1 MEYYIPNKVMEP
13 TWNLQ
18 SPARARRQFPKP
30 FGNISISSRVIG
42 SSSSCIP
49 TAPSSYCP
57 RSRFGPCAAWLRARG
72 VQLLRKWTRRSQPGL
87 RKGIEPPHEN
97 DWSRYKHFG
106 SVLCAGRPSAV
117 AQSHC
122 GYGTASDG
130 TKPWVREYCCARGD
144 GVGTGT
150 LLPPQKAR
158 NCHCYRAD
166 TWGRRAVGGTR
177 SRGCHRFD
185 RAMGRTGLICRCSR
199 RRDQRAGWLFA
210 NAHLRPQSAAASRV
224 RASVKPPLM
233 REPHG
238 DLLSRRQTAA
248 WRGPLL
254 ARDPAPD
261 RVNLQ
266 SGLLGAFHCQPQ
278 RLAQE
283 RRHDHSAVHVEN
295 HGPLRGRLLGPARRL
310 RRRRSL
316 RYLRPRRALALLHW
330 RTGS

>member
-1 MEYYIPNKVMEP
+1 MPSLAFRKASICSRFSFSASCTLVVNPQHATRSRLILYWTRLQVDISRTRYYICNKVMQP
-13 TWNLQ
+13 AWNLQ
-18 SPARARRQFPKP
+18 SPAKARRQFPKP
-30 FGNISISSRVIG
+30 FGNISISSRVTG
-42 SSSSCIP
+42 SSSSCTP
-49 TAPSSYCP
+49 TAPFSYCP
-57 RSRFGPCAAWLRARG
+57 RYRFRPCAASLRARG

-199 RRDQRAGWLFA
+199 RRNQQPSRLLT
-210 NAHLRPQSAAASRV
+210 NSHIRPESAPAPWV
-224 RASVKPPLM
+224 RASVV
-233 REPHG
+233 G
-238 DLLSRRQTAA
+238 Y
-248 WRGPLL
+248 
-254 ARDPAPD
+254 
-261 RVNLQ
+261 
-266 SGLLGAFHCQPQ
+266 
-278 RLAQE
+278 
-283 RRHDHSAVHVEN
+283 
-295 HGPLRGRLLGPARRL
+295 
-310 RRRRSL
+310 RSL
-316 RYLRPRRALALLHW
+316 RK
-330 RTGS
+330 